1 MGQVLLTIAVMGFG
15 VAYITLAFVGT
26 DYLIARARHRKQP
39 VAFDWFEG
47 TRLGV
52 GRMPLALVNASI
64 LVAGLTWG
72 ALILG
77 GSVAL
82 LGLLVG
88 LIYR

>member
-1 MGQVLLTIAVMGFG
+1 MGQVLLAIAVMGFG

-26 DYLIARARHRKQP
+26 DYLIARHRKQP

-47 TRLGV
+47 TSLGV